1 MADVLTHMFANMSQ
15 ADSKKDLVVTPPAP
29 SQCSVLIVGEQS
41 LRRSLLLLT
50 AVTAASQMGIRVV
63 FFAPEQIQSLPA
75 SLQKCIPKLSPESLK
90 KIRFCYP
97 RTVEE
102 LLQQIAGL
110 HESNNTFPTPPSLV
124 IVDRLEDFLCGPA
137 CDRYSGCHPG
147 EQSCAAHVA
156 ALLCDTATF
165 LTSVLKQQAPTSS
178 PCRIIASYKSQED
191 GGDSSVSDPVLD
203 ALDRYFEVRC
213 TLHQDRSYKATEAG
227 QQEVWHIYFSGT
239 GITHE
244 PCTTDSQVKLALA
257 QEWQL
262 LMFPDGLMEF
272 KLV

>member
-203 ALDRYFEVRC
+203 ALDRYFERNP
-213 TLHQDRSYKATEAG
+213 LPR
-227 QQEVWHIYFSGT
+227 VWFDYT
-239 GITHE
+239 N
-244 PCTTDSQVKLALA
+244 LR
-257 QEWQL
+257 
-262 LMFPDGLMEF
+262 
-272 KLV
+272 